1 MAKADDGILGKFR
14 GKIGPVVGV
23 SSGGNFYMRS
33 LPRKRTKAGPKE
45 LVNRA
50 KFKAVLE
57 HLEPLKDLIK
67 AGFKGHYTKTGGYR
81 AAFAYNRKHAIVADD
96 NGVYIDPELFRFS
109 GGELPGAVDQT
120 VNLAND
126 SLEINWDISEGDK
139 GRRSDQMMVLLY
151 DTANSKTLT
160 NIFDGPFRAA
170 GTHSITIPAL
180 MQGSEAEL
188 YIAFVAADR
197 SAQSDS
203 QYLGRFVL

>member
-14 GKIGPVVGV
+14 GKIGTVVGV

-33 LPRKRTKAGPKE
+33 LPNKRKKVGPKE
-45 LVNRA
+45 LINRA
-50 KFKAVLE
+50 KFKAVLD
-57 HLEPLKDLIK
+57 HLEPLKDLVK
-67 AGFKGHYTKTGGYR
+67 AGYKGHYTKTGGYR

-96 NGVYIDPELFRFS
+96 NGVYIDPALFRFS
-109 GGELPGAVDQT
+109 GGELPGAVDET
-120 VNLAND
+120 VSLAND
-126 SLEINWDISEGDK
+126 LLEITWNTTGVDIGSP
-139 GRRSDQMMVLLY
+139 SDQMMLLLY

-160 NIFDGPFRAA
+160 KIFDGPFRGA

-180 MQGSEAEL
+180 MQGGEAEL

-203 QYLGRFVL
+203 QYLGKFAL